1 MKKIGYIKGLEKYAT
16 QLEEFGFELFPY
28 ESGMSFDALIYSE
41 SENTNLFSTLSVER
55 KPLFLLNIHNK
66 SVSTSAE
73 ILKKQLYS
81 SMF

>member
-1 MKKIGYIKGLEKYAT
+1 MKKIGYIKGLEKFAT

-28 ESGMSFDALIYSE
+28 ENGISFDALIYSE
-41 SENTNLFSTLSVER
+41 SENSNLFSTLSVEK
-55 KPLFLLNIHNK
+55 KPLFLLNVHNK

-73 ILKKQLYS
+73 ILNKQLYS